1 MEVHLTP
8 EQEAKLAQLAATT
21 GRNQAEIVGDAL
33 DTYLEEL
40 NDIQQMLDRRYDD
53 FKSGRVKA
61 LTPDQLQENLNRR
74 KAEFLRRKN
83 EP

>member
-21 GRNQAEIVGDAL
+21 GRNQEEIVGEVL
-33 DTYLEEL
+33 DTYLDEL

-61 LTPDQLQENLNRR
+61 LTPDQLEENLMRR